1 MAFSHGKNAV
11 FKLHNGTSLID
22 LSAYLDNIDMAK
34 TADTHESTTFGDS
47 SKEYLGGLKDGTFSL
62 SGKFDP
68 AADACL
74 DLGIGEIRA
83 FEYYPEGNSSGKVKY
98 TGNAIVT
105 EYSGNSPV
113 GDLNTASAS
122 LQVTGG
128 ITRSTVS

>member
-22 LSAYLDNIDMAK
+22 LSAYLDNIDKSK

-47 SKEYLGGLKDGTFSL
+47 SKEYTPGLKDGTFSL

-68 AADACL
+68 TADACL
-74 DLGIGEIRA
+74 DLAVGEIRA

-98 TGNAIVT
+98 TGNAICT
-105 EYSGNSPV
+105 DYSGSSPV
-113 GDLNTASAS
+113 GDLNSASAS

-128 ITRSTVS
+128 ITRGTV